1 MIRVIIV
8 MVDHLSLLKWTIR
21 MQSRLTPAWHQA
33 GVICWQCDNCDW
45 VTVKELRLSYI
56 IMVSSYNGESN
67 GKHGK

>member
-1 MIRVIIV
+1 
-8 MVDHLSLLKWTIR
+8 
-21 MQSRLTPAWHQA
+21 MQSRLTPAWPQA

-56 IMVSSYNGESN
+56 ILVSSYNGESN